1 MYMKKKA
8 LRLFFAPLF
17 VAAFILSSAAALSA
31 QKPDEEDEQLLNTTL
46 QGVADA
52 VTINGQPALRL
63 LSVKSG
69 TTDVKMGMRDGQE
82 AFVFTVSR
90 FGGGRGIVKHKHGL
104 VYITRTNVIFD
115 PFENKEHYFNLAKTD
130 LKLVEMGRLESIGTF
145 AVLKFKDE
153 KTGLLLDWTVHTV
166 TRKEKIPATAFLI
179 RTILNFD
186 QALAEFNQLTESVR
200 PKPEAED
207 EPEDEP
213 SADISDKYDRFRDI
227 TIVSTSR
234 MLIKGIKRS
243 IRAQA
248 QYSFPGE
255 TQNKPDKITLSLYIS
270 AANPVL
276 SEDDL
281 SLNFLVDGKR
291 VPLGDMKLNEEKG
304 KSVVKQTLT
313 VTVPYDTF
321 RHIADGKKV
330 EFQVGALEYTLADA
344 HREAFRNL
352 LSYKTG
358 GDPK

>member
-1 MYMKKKA
+1 MKVDV
-8 LRLFFAPLF
+8 LRLFCASLT
-17 VAAFILSSAAALSA
+17 LTAALILGSGNTASA
-31 QKPDEEDEQLLNTTL
+31 QKADDEDEQLLNASL

-104 VYITRTNVIFD
+104 AYITRTNVIFD
-115 PFENKEHYFNLAKTD
+115 PFENKEHFFNLAKSD
-130 LKLVEMGRLESIGTF
+130 LKSVEMGRLDAIGTF

-166 TRKEKIPATAFLI
+166 TRKEKVPATAFLI

-186 QALAEFNQLTESVR
+186 QALAEFNQLTESIR
-200 PKPEAED
+200 PKPDLDED
-207 EPEDEP
+207 ESGGEA
-213 SADISDKYDRFRDI
+213 SAEITDKYDRFRDI
-227 TIVSTSR
+227 TVVSTSK
-234 MLIKGIKRS
+234 MLVRGVKRS

-248 QYSFPGE
+248 HYSFPGDKQKQPE
-255 TQNKPDKITLSLYIS
+255 KITLSLFIG

-276 SEDDL
+276 NEDDVG
-281 SLNFLVDGKR
+281 LNFLVDNGR
-291 VPLGDMKLNEEKG
+291 LPLGDMKLAEEKG

-313 VTVPYDTF
+313 VQVPYEVF
-321 RHIADGKKV
+321 VRIAAGKKV
-330 EFQVGALEYTLADA
+330 EFQVGTLEYRLEEV
-344 HREAFRNL
+344 HLQAFRNL
-352 LSYKTG
+352 LSYKVG
-358 GDPK
+358 N